1 MKNLA
6 NKLHITPPV
15 VFIFIFI
22 LIQNFWLTLYAVF
35 SRETP
40 SAFTFMD
47 GIIFIWLI
55 TWWVKEDN
63 KKYDLQ
69 WRYDLGGGLF
79 FLWFLATPIYLFKTR
94 KAGALISFLKYLLIN
109 LVTLIAGFVLA
120 IFIKGI
126 YLSL

>member
-15 VFIFIFI
+15 VFLFI

-63 KKYDLQ
+63 KNHLQ
-69 WRYDLGGGLF
+69 GRRVWGRIV
-79 FLWFLATPIYLFKTR
+79 FLWFLAIPIYLFKTR